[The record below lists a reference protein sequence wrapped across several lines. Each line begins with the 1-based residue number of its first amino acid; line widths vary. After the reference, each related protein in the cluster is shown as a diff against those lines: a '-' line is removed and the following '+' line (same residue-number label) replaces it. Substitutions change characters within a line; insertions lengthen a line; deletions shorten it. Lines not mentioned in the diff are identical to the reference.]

1 MDIVFII
8 VFVLTLVIIIS
19 NFSSGAKAVR
29 ERTPKGIE
37 EKKQKELI
45 KEKQKAWIND
55 DLIYDPETGA
65 KITLEQAQ
73 SGVWDLPSEEE
84 KAKHEKEQKVFLNE
98 QGIEAGRLFE
108 LLKEKGFKAK
118 KLNDEQIEFLE
129 QSSLLTQYDDWGY
142 TECFI
147 NNDEVVVFSPYVK
160 LKKLHYEESQLMVWA
175 KVNHASG
182 HYYMEPQNIA
192 NKLLGSLLNK
202 EEIKVENYSVY
213 TIKKGFDVANAKKIL
228 EKFSNEKGLQV
239 ELNNN
244 NMLIKT
250 FVTPNRKD
258 FERIEKLI

>member
-8 VFVLTLVIIIS
+8 VFVFTLIIIIS
-19 NFSSGAKAVR
+19 NFSSGAKAAR
-29 ERTPKGIE
+29 ERTPKGIK

-45 KEKQKAWIND
+45 KEKQKAWVND

-84 KAKHEKEQKVFLNE
+84 KAKHKEEQKIFLNE
-98 QGIEAGRLFE
+98 QGIEAGHLFE

-129 QSSLLTQYDDWGY
+129 QSALLTQYDDWGY

-147 NNDEVVVFSPYVK
+147 NNDDVVVFSPYVK
-160 LKKLHYEESQLMVWA
+160 LKRLHYEESQLIVWV
-175 KVNHASG
+175 KVNHALG
-182 HYYMEPQNIA
+182 HYFMEPKNTT
-192 NKLLGSLLNK
+192 NKLLGSFINK
-202 EEIKVENYSVY
+202 EDIKVENYSTY
-213 TIKKGFDVANAKKIL
+213 TLKKGFDVTNAKKIL
-228 EKFSNEKGLQV
+228 EKFSHEKGLQV

-244 NMLIKT
+244 NLLIKT
-250 FVTPNRKD
+250 LVTPNRDD
-258 FERIEKLI
+258 FERIEKLM